1 MSNERCFVPKAE
13 IDEDHRVISLTQQQ
27 LSHLEVCNL
36 ATYNDGVV
44 SMCLKQAMFSLL
56 KCQNR
61 PKNGETHPHALLH

>member
-1 MSNERCFVPKAE
+1 MF
-13 IDEDHRVISLTQQQ
+13 SLTQQQ

-61 PKNGETHPHALLH
+61 PKNGETHPHAPLH